1 MKESLDLAIMVRFS
15 MLVMVIHREFSAM
28 PHHTATHAIA
38 PVKSVRALTDP
49 AMHASPAGHAG
60 HVHAARHADHHG
72 HPAHALSAPHAMPR
86 SPQQLSRLA
95 AQATLHCL
103 TGCAI
108 GEVLGMVLGTAWGW
122 SNGATIALAVTLAFV
137 FGYAL
142 TAIPLLKSG
151 LPTATAL
158 KLALAADTASIFT
171 MEVVDNAIMLAIP
184 GAMDAPLTSG
194 LFWGSMTVA
203 LVIAGF
209 AAYPVNRWLIARG
222 KGHELVHVHH

>member
-1 MKESLDLAIMVRFS
+1 MP
-15 MLVMVIHREFSAM
+15 VMVIQRTFSTM
-28 PHHTATHAIA
+28 PNHTATYAIA
-38 PVKSVRALTDP
+38 PVKSVRAL
-49 AMHASPAGHAG
+49 ASSAEHAHHTHHGAHAG
-60 HVHAARHADHHG
+60 QAAHAPSHAHAAQ
-72 HPAHALSAPHAMPR
+72 R

-184 GAMDAPLTSG
+184 GAMDAPLTSA

>member
-1 MKESLDLAIMVRFS
+1 MSHQFAT
-15 MLVMVIHREFSAM
+15 HHPAT
-28 PHHTATHAIA
+28 HHTASHAIA
-38 PVKSVRALTDP
+38 PVKSVRALS
-49 AMHASPAGHAG
+49 ASRA
-60 HVHAARHADHHG
+60 HAAHADHGAAQDTHVT
-72 HPAHALSAPHAMPR
+72 PR
-86 SPQQLSRLA
+86 SPDELSRLA

-151 LPTATAL
+151 MPTATAL

-184 GAMDAPLTSG
+184 GAMDAPPTST